1 MKIAKSQLKQ
11 IIREELAEAI
21 KIGGSGITMKPPTPE
36 DKAFKKLREVMGLV
50 EKAML
55 YMTGDEETG
64 QNPTE
69 VIEMVRN
76 IVSESITEYG
86 GAISNI
92 GGRAGN
98 LGAVAGRAE
107 PPMENDVDSV
117 IQAKAL
123 EFFMGLGLDQKVSQ
137 VMVDNVAIPDL
148 EVVMDAIPKIDTAD
162 EVEDESL
169 EEGNKAAK
177 TVGDPPYRE
186 RGSTES
192 QAQQKAAG
200 MALSARRGDTAVS
213 KLKGAALD
221 LYQGEIT
228 TKELRNL
235 AKLGQKVKQHKSKE
249 PKHLK
254 SLPGHAT
261 PAKD

>member
-86 GAISNI
+86 GAILVDVPAIWEQS
-92 GGRAGN
+92 
-98 LGAVAGRAE
+98 LVE
-107 PPMENDVDSV
+107 PSPQWKTTSTPLFRPKRLNF
-117 IQAKAL
+117 L
-123 EFFMGLGLDQKVSQ
+123 WGLDWIK
-137 VMVDNVAIPDL
+137 
-148 EVVMDAIPKIDTAD
+148 K
-162 EVEDESL
+162 
-169 EEGNKAAK
+169 
-177 TVGDPPYRE
+177 
-186 RGSTES
+186 
-192 QAQQKAAG
+192 
-200 MALSARRGDTAVS
+200 
-213 KLKGAALD
+213 
-221 LYQGEIT
+221 
-228 TKELRNL
+228 
-235 AKLGQKVKQHKSKE
+235 
-249 PKHLK
+249 
-254 SLPGHAT
+254 
-261 PAKD
+261 